1 MCVNTLITT
10 IKQKSVEGLG
20 YYFANALEPRH
31 LFQFADNSVVTTAN
45 KEDNQL
51 LLNLPTKWCTRANL
65 KIRVDKCHTFGIRKS
80 ATMLVQASSLNNQR
94 IPPVELDESFKYI
107 EKEFNFKMSTE
118 HKEKDFIDE
127 LSKYLT
133 KLDSVPLQ
141 KITVINRYVTSK
153 IRWPL
158 TIYSFS
164 ETWIKHT
171 LDSLTLRYIR
181 KWLHFHP
188 GANTSHLRLP
198 LKKIGLASPL
208 PSDLYN
214 KCKLMLHRILKC

>member
-1 MCVNTLITT
+1 
-10 IKQKSVEGLG
+10 
-20 YYFANALEPRH
+20 
-31 LFQFADNSVVTTAN
+31 
-45 KEDNQL
+45 
-51 LLNLPTKWCTRANL
+51 
-65 KIRVDKCHTFGIRKS
+65 
-80 ATMLVQASSLNNQR
+80 
-94 IPPVELDESFKYI
+94 
-107 EKEFNFKMSTE
+107 MSTQ
-118 HKEKDFIDE
+118 HKEKDLTDE

-133 KLDSVPLQ
+133 KLDSVPLHPRQ

-164 ETWIKHT
+164 ETWIKQT
-171 LDSLTLRYIR
+171 LDSLTLRYVP

-198 LKKIGLASPL
+198 LKKIDLALTL

-214 KCKLMLHRILKC
+214 KCKLTLRRILICSRNADIKRLYNAISNKYVKHDEIVNACAKKENVKSLCSSE